1 MPMPAAEVVAV
12 AIPIWP
18 RLPLVLLP
26 AAAAAVEWGEE
37 EEERQ

>member
-1 MPMPAAEVVAV
+1 MPTVVLEVVAV

-18 RLPLVLLP
+18 RLPLVLLLP
-26 AAAAAVEWGEE
+26 AAAAVEWGEE